1 MKTTNINGVEL
12 TEDSLKM
19 LQHWQ
24 EDEGIHL
31 AETLEVLSDLTTFLS
46 DASLNNGT
54 ENQAMEF
61 IRFICVLRSDLKTF
75 KPES

>member
-1 MKTTNINGVEL
+1 MKTIDINNVTL

-19 LQHWQ
+19 LEHWQ
-24 EDEGIHL
+24 EDKGIYL
-31 AETLEVLSDLTTFLS
+31 TKTLETLSDLTTFLS
-46 DASLNNGT
+46 DASLISGT

>member
-1 MKTTNINGVEL
+1 MKTIDINNVTL

-19 LQHWQ
+19 LEHWQ

-31 AETLEVLSDLTTFLS
+31 ADTLETLSDLTTFLS
-46 DASLNNGT
+46 DASLIIGT
-54 ENQAMEF
+54 ENKAMEF